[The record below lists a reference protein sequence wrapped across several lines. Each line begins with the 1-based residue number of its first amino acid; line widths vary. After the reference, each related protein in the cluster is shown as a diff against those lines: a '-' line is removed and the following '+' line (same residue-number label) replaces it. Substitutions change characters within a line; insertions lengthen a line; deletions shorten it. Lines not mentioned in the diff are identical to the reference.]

1 VTIIRVVSLR
11 NLLIHGYREVDV
23 RRMFTDLKEG
33 NVATLKKFEAM
44 KRLRVVEILKR
55 ALEDGADIVFAFVFG
70 NFIEGGF

>member
-1 VTIIRVVSLR
+1 VAIIRVVSLR

-44 KRLRVVEILKR
+44 KRLRVVEILRR
-55 ALEDGADIVFAFVFG
+55 ALEDGADIVFAFIFG
-70 NFIEGGF
+70 NFVERAF